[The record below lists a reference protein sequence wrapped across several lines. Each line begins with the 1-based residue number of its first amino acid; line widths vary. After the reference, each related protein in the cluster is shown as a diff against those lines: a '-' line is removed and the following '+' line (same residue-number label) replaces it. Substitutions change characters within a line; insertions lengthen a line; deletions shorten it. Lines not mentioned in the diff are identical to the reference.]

1 MMPPVSLPLKGGT
14 GSAHAGAPAS
24 IPHTATRHAA
34 PIIRIADSISP
45 GDTLF
50 AGTHFNTGLAAGTR
64 PTLVRI
70 AGRGKNGGR
79 LDAELS
85 PGVAALHLTLPGLP
99 GTVRVL
105 DHVADY
111 PCAASNSPPSKS
123 PASKGQA
130 LNGQALARHWAPC
143 SACLHSDRR
152 PRRPIRWS

>member
-14 GSAHAGAPAS
+14 VSAHAGAPAS

-34 PIIRIADSISP
+34 PIIRIAYSISP

-50 AGTHFNTGLAAGTR
+50 AGTHFAGKHLAGYTKADTGFAARTR

-70 AGRGKNGGR
+70 PRLGKNGERFGV
-79 LDAELS
+79 ELS
-85 PGVAALHLTLPGLP
+85 AGVAALHLTLDGLP

-111 PCAASNSPPSKS
+111 PCATSAHQSNSPP
-123 PASKGQA
+123 
-130 LNGQALARHWAPC
+130 
-143 SACLHSDRR
+143 
-152 PRRPIRWS
+152 

>member
-24 IPHTATRHAA
+24 IPHTATMHAA

-50 AGTHFNTGLAAGTR
+50 AGTHSGSAAGTR
-64 PTLVRI
+64 STLVRI

-111 PCAASNSPPSKS
+111 PCAASNSPKS
-123 PASKGQA
+123 PALKGQA
-130 LNGQALARHWAPC
+130 LNGQALARHSAPC
-143 SACLHSDRR
+143 SGCLHSDRR
-152 PRRPIRWS
+152 LRRPIRWS